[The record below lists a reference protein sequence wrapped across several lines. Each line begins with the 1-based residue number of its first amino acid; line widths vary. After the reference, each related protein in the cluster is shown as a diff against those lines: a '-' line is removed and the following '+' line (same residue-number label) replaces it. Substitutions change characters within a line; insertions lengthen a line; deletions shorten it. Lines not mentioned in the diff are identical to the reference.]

1 MELISPSSVTAARD
15 LRVVFSRLWRQTRE
29 LTGGDDLTPSQTAA
43 LVRLAKDGPSSTSQL
58 AGAERVRPQ
67 SMTTTV
73 AVLERHGLIARSPD
87 AADGRRQIITL
98 TTEGRARAERGRQA
112 RDEWL
117 TCALQERFTEAE
129 RRSIITTLE
138 LLDRLTES

>member
-1 MELISPSSVTAARD
+1 MELISPSSVTAAHD
-15 LRVVFSRLWRQTRE
+15 LRAVFSRLWRQIRE
-29 LTGGDDLTPSQTAA
+29 LATGDDLTPSQTAA

-67 SMTTTV
+67 SMATTV
-73 AVLERHGLIARSPD
+73 AALERHGLIARSPD
-87 AADGRRQIITL
+87 PADGRRQVISL
-98 TTEGRARAERGRQA
+98 TAEGRGHAERGRQA

-117 TCALQERFTEAE
+117 TCAMQERFTEAE
-129 RRSIITTLE
+129 RRSIITALG

>member
-15 LRVVFSRLWRQTRE
+15 LRAVFSRLWRQMRE
-29 LTGGDDLTPSQTAA
+29 LTAGDDLTPSQTAA
-43 LVRLAKDGPSSTSQL
+43 LVRLAKAGPSSTSKL
-58 AGAERVRPQ
+58 AGAARVRPQ
-67 SMTTTV
+67 SLATTV
-73 AVLERHGLIARSPD
+73 AALERHGLIARGPD
-87 AADGRRQIITL
+87 PGDGRRQVISL
-98 TTEGRARAERGRQA
+98 TAEGRGCAERGRQA

-129 RRSIITTLE
+129 RRSIIAALG